1 MANENDTAVETAA
14 KTAEAQTKTVAEAAR
29 DVAKTST
36 RQAKKARTSARKAA
50 TSKRTAKTSRAKT
63 TRAKTTRAKTTRG
76 KARAARTERTN
87 EMNFQPNAFAG
98 FGAFPAAAGFEK
110 IVNETT
116 SRSEDMAKRSR
127 KAAEELAEMTRANI
141 DAFVEAGRIAS
152 SGAQSLSQKVIAKG
166 RDNAEQAANTVRSM
180 AEAKNPADLL
190 QLQAEFVRGA
200 FDRFVSDS
208 SNLTESMVKLAGEAF
223 QPISNRATQNVER
236 INDMVA

>member
-1 MANENDTAVETAA
+1 MATENETPVETVAKAA
-14 KTAEAQTKTVAEAAR
+14 ESQTKTVAKAAR
-29 DVAKTST
+29 EVAKTNT
-36 RQAKKARTSARKAA
+36 RQAKKARTSARRAA
-50 TSKRTAKTSRAKT
+50 TAKRGPKT

-76 KARAARTERTN
+76 PARAARTERTN
-87 EMNFQPNAFAG
+87 AMNFQPTAFAG

-116 SRSEDMAKRSR
+116 SRSEDVAKRSR
-127 KAAEELAEMTRANI
+127 KAAEELADMTRANI

-152 SGAQSLSQKVIAKG
+152 TGAQSLSQKVIAKS
-166 RDNAEQAANTVRSM
+166 RDNVELAANTVRSM
-180 AEAKNPADLL
+180 AEAKNPADLM

-208 SNLTESMVKLAGEAF
+208 STLTETMVKLAGEAF

>member
-1 MANENDTAVETAA
+1 MATENDTAVETAA

-29 DVAKTST
+29 EVAKTNT

-50 TSKRTAKTSRAKT
+50 TTKRTAKTTRAKT
-63 TRAKTTRAKTTRG
+63 AKTTRAKTTRG
-76 KARAARTERTN
+76 KARAARTERTT

-110 IVNETT
+110 LVNETT

-127 KAAEELAEMTRANI
+127 KAAEELADMTRANI

-236 INDMVA
+236 INDLVA